1 MDHLQRI
8 KQEFTRQAAGF
19 ATSAAL
25 TERAPIQRIIDATGA
40 DATKLALDLACG
52 PGIVTAE
59 LAAVAREVVAFDL
72 TPEMLAKARERCGK
86 ANLHN
91 VIFQEGSATNL
102 PFPEHHFDI
111 VMTRAAVH
119 HFREPGRILG
129 EAMRVMKK
137 GGVLVVADVVSA
149 EVAEKSAL
157 QNAIEILRDP
167 SHVRMAAASELAS
180 LVRGSGLEIEKQETW
195 DQPRAFEEWAGIV
208 ADPERINPLRTIVAA
223 LARAGEDAGMGLS
236 TAADG
241 TLAFFHRWLL
251 IAARKP

>member
-8 KQEFTRQAAGF
+8 KQEFARQAAGF

-25 TERAPIQRIIDATGA
+25 TERAPIQRIIDATGV

-72 TPEMLAKARERCGK
+72 TPEMLVKARERCGK

-91 VIFQEGSATNL
+91 VIFQEGSATKL

-111 VMTRAAVH
+111 VVTRAAVH
-119 HFREPGRILG
+119 HFQEPGRILG

-149 EVAEKSAL
+149 ELAEKSAL
-157 QNAIEILRDP
+157 QNAIEVLRDP

-180 LVRGSGLEIEKQETW
+180 LVQGSGLSIERQETW

-236 TAADG
+236 TADG
-241 TLAFFHRWLL
+241 TIAFFHRWLL

>member
-25 TERAPIQRIIDATGA
+25 TEHAPIQRIIDATGA

-91 VIFQEGSATNL
+91 VTFQEGSATEL

-119 HFREPGRILG
+119 HFQEPGRILG

-149 EVAEKSAL
+149 ELAEKSAL

-167 SHVRMAAASELAS
+167 SHVRMPPASELAS
-180 LVRGSGLEIEKQETW
+180 LVQGCGLKIEQQETW

-236 TAADG
+236 TADG
-241 TLAFFHRWLL
+241 TIAFFHRWLL

>member
-8 KQEFTRQAAGF
+8 KQEFARQAAGF

-91 VIFQEGSATNL
+91 VTFQEGSATEL

-119 HFREPGRILG
+119 HFKEPGRILG

-149 EVAEKSAL
+149 ELAEKSAL

-167 SHVRMAAASELAS
+167 SHVRMPPASELAS
-180 LVRGSGLEIEKQETW
+180 LVQGCGLKIEQQETW

-236 TAADG
+236 TADG
-241 TLAFFHRWLL
+241 TIAFFHRWLL

>member
-25 TERAPIQRIIDATGA
+25 AERAPIRRIIDATGA
-40 DATKLALDLACG
+40 DAGKRALDLACG

-59 LAAVAREVVAFDL
+59 LAAVAGEVVGFDL
-72 TPEMLAKARERCGK
+72 TPEMLAKARERCSK
-86 ANLHN
+86 ANLQN
-91 VIFQEGSATNL
+91 VTFQEGSATQL
-102 PFPEHHFDI
+102 PFPESRFD
-111 VMTRAAVH
+111 VVVTRAAVH
-119 HFREPGRILG
+119 HFQEPGRILR
-129 EAMRVMKK
+129 EAMRVMRK
-137 GGVLVVADVVSA
+137 GAVLVVADVVSS
-149 EVAEKSAL
+149 ELAEKSAL

-167 SHVRMAAASELAS
+167 SHVRMPPASELAS
-180 LVRGSGLEIEKQETW
+180 LVQGAGLEIEKQESW

-208 ADPERINPLRTIVAA
+208 ADPERINPLRTIVQA

-236 TAADG
+236 VADG
-241 TLAFFHRWLL
+241 AIAFFHRWLL

>member
-72 TPEMLAKARERCGK
+72 TPEMLAKARERCRK
-86 ANLHN
+86 ADLDN
-91 VIFQEGSATNL
+91 VIFKEGSATKL

-111 VMTRAAVH
+111 VVTRAAVH
-119 HFREPGRILG
+119 HFQEPRRILG

-149 EVAEKSAL
+149 ELAEKSAL

-167 SHVRMAAASELAS
+167 SHVRMPPASELAS
-180 LVRGSGLEIEKQETW
+180 LVRDAGLEIEKQETW

-208 ADPERINPLRTIVAA
+208 ADPERINPVRTIVAA

-236 TAADG
+236 AAADG

>member
-1 MDHLQRI
+1 MDHLQRT
-8 KQEFTRQAAGF
+8 KQEFARQAAGF
-19 ATSAAL
+19 ANSAAL
-25 TERAPIQRIIDATGA
+25 TERGPIQRIIEATGA
-40 DATKLALDLACG
+40 DATRRALDLACG

-59 LAAVAREVVAFDL
+59 LAVAAGEVVAFDL
-72 TPEMLAKARERCGK
+72 TPEMLAKARERCHK

-91 VIFQEGSATNL
+91 VIFKEGSATEL
-102 PFPEHHFDI
+102 PFPENHFDI
-111 VMTRAAVH
+111 VVTRAAVH
-119 HFREPGRILG
+119 HFQEPRAVLG

-137 GGVLVVADVVSA
+137 GGVLVVADVVSS
-149 EVAEKSAL
+149 ELAEKSAL

-180 LVRGSGLEIEKQETW
+180 LVQGCGLKIEKQDTW

-236 TAADG
+236 AAG
-241 TLAFFHRWLL
+241 GAIAFFHRWLL
-251 IAARKP
+251 IVARKP